1 MCPRDA
7 RDRRACIARMI
18 AVSKMRLV
26 HDPSVG
32 VSDLMMPI
40 KNMISAKDD
49 RNIYKLVMPPPGV
62 TWKSAT
68 PVTWMANLSALFK
81 DYVRVA
87 PNTVLSAKKHKQAL
101 VRLDDTEKLNYTRKV
116 QADFVDAV
124 DDALRCGLAHFRSLK
139 QMDDAKTRAFR
150 KADEEQ
156 KRAIQEV
163 LDLIHIEKGQEH
175 EVASQQLVPVAPAQ
189 TPSPSPALNAPCP
202 PKNQPSSSRGFDAV
216 TGTYVG
222 DYESVFDAVLTD
234 GTSRSLEKE
243 FETEVGPDNCTIT
256 YLGKTGKAKASLDSP
271 AVKKKEKENKKDEE
285 TPSPQKDGPFQLA
298 LTDAEKKLLEKAQDA
313 SPIAKNGKTQQ
324 QRLNAQKPP
333 KKGKG
338 RGKGKEKEQKETSKP
353 VPPKKRPSSAM
364 LVQPKSAS
372 KPLHQKIA
380 ADPSSFELVL
390 PEHLP
395 DPTAG
400 IPRPKARNAYVSWA
414 YHHSKT
420 AAKHTGCK
428 DDETLAAV
436 GRRAHGEAGK
446 IFDQAWPKEE
456 DTTATDPTGS
466 NTQQEQIEEVNE
478 EQSKKKAKMDKTKKN
493 KKNEKDTSTEVKT
506 EKTEEATPRVRRRVK
521 TKENTEGVV
530 RDVD

>member
-1 MCPRDA
+1 M
-7 RDRRACIARMI
+7 
-18 AVSKMRLV
+18 
-26 HDPSVG
+26 
-32 VSDLMMPI
+32 
-40 KNMISAKDD
+40 
-49 RNIYKLVMPPPGV
+49 
-62 TWKSAT
+62 
-68 PVTWMANLSALFK
+68 
-81 DYVRVA
+81 
-87 PNTVLSAKKHKQAL
+87 
-101 VRLDDTEKLNYTRKV
+101 
-116 QADFVDAV
+116 
-124 DDALRCGLAHFRSLK
+124 
-139 QMDDAKTRAFR
+139 
-150 KADEEQ
+150 
-156 KRAIQEV
+156 
-163 LDLIHIEKGQEH
+163 
-175 EVASQQLVPVAPAQ
+175 
-189 TPSPSPALNAPCP
+189 
-202 PKNQPSSSRGFDAV
+202 
-216 TGTYVG
+216 
-222 DYESVFDAVLTD
+222 FDAVLTD

-285 TPSPQKDGPFQLA
+285 TPSPQKAGPFQLA

-333 KKGKG
+333 KKGK

-390 PEHLP
+390 PEHPP
-395 DPTAG
+395 DPTAE
-400 IPRPKARNAYVSWA
+400 IPRRKARNAYVSWA

-420 AAKHTGCK
+420 AAKQTGCK

-436 GRRAHGEAGK
+436 GRKAHAEAGK

-478 EQSKKKAKMDKTKKN
+478 EQSKKKAKTEKTKKN
-493 KKNEKDTSTEVKT
+493 KRDEKDTSTEVKT
-506 EKTEEATPRVRRRVK
+506 EKTEESTPRVRRRVK
-521 TKENTEGVV
+521 TNENTEGVV